1 MGLPRA
7 AIPRDYG
14 RVATSHGLPTPHGPV
29 LSDVAA
35 QRLWGALFH
44 GVTADPRG
52 DGTRNV
58 AFLLRVLG
66 MANPCGRVAE
76 TLAPGRMP
84 WVEGGGRKEKGG
96 EGKWGEVASF

>member
-7 AIPRDYG
+7 AIPRDGG
-14 RVATSHGLPTPHGPV
+14 RVATSHTLPTSHRPV
-29 LSDVAA
+29 LSGVAA
-35 QRLWGALFH
+35 QRLRAALFH

-52 DGTRNV
+52 DGDRNV
-58 AFLLRVLG
+58 VFLLWMLG
-66 MANPCGRVAE
+66 MAGPRGRAAE
-76 TLAPGRMP
+76 TPAPGRML